1 MRKKRRIL
9 SVLLTMLI
17 LGHFAVASMA
27 SPLEDSTSDLY
38 PEKASALSTTGATDP
53 TEPEATDPTEP
64 EATDPTEP
72 EATDPTEPE
81 ATDPTE
87 PEATDPTEPE
97 ATDPTEPEATDPT
110 EPEAT
115 DPTEPEA
122 TDPTEP
128 EATDPTEP
136 EATEPTDPEPTE
148 PADDSYKYDAM
159 SEGIVTSY
167 YHIDRERNY
176 IIGVAPGTSAQR
188 LKDTCLPKSLTVSQ
202 EKLATGT
209 VLYADESIPALEVIV
224 TGDLNG
230 DGDVT
235 ITDMLMIKSS
245 VLGEKLSP
253 NAAVAGD
260 MNYDGGIT
268 ITDFLRIKSVL
279 LGLGRVSAGRPDGAV
294 SADPMLLIT
303 PDVTATW
310 NCKAHGDVT
319 YISGDEAMVSVDAAG
334 NITSFSVEG
343 STYVYA
349 LDKKGQLIDRV
360 MVTVLNEALSVS
372 VDASSYKLF
381 TGSTQALTVS
391 FNHPFPS
398 PVTWISSDD
407 SVVSVS
413 ADGTMTA
420 NKAGVATVT
429 AIIENGNKADVTV
442 TVTPLISRLTFDK
455 SLYKIKPGAERKL
468 GLLAQP
474 ADGGEEFIWE
484 SSNPKVATVSADGT
498 VTGISRGTVTIKVTG
513 KYSGLSATCSVKIC
527 NVKQVAITFDD
538 GPSPYT
544 ERLLDFLKK
553 NDIKVTFFLV
563 ANRISYYKEEVIRE
577 VAEGHEIGY
586 HSYAH
591 DIQTGLSSEKIK
603 SDFLKSNQILKELT
617 GAEFTVWRTPG
628 GNYNDRVLKCV
639 ELPHI
644 LWSLDTFDWQ
654 SLNANAVYRQITS
667 QSVDGSIILIH
678 DLHRTSVEGAIK
690 ALTEMVAGD
699 YEFVTVTEL
708 LSRDG
713 TPPEPC
719 INYRKG

>member
-1 MRKKRRIL
+1 MKKNRRIL
-9 SVLLTMLI
+9 MVLLAILI
-17 LGHFAVASMA
+17 LGHFAVISMA
-27 SPLEDSTSDLY
+27 SPVENTNSNLY
-38 PEKASALSTTGATDP
+38 PDNVSALDP
-53 TEPEATDPTEP
+53 TEPESTDPTDPDVSE
-64 EATDPTEP
+64 PTEP
-72 EATDPTEPE
+72 DP
-81 ATDPTE
+81 
-87 PEATDPTEPE
+87 
-97 ATDPTEPEATDPT
+97 
-110 EPEAT
+110 
-115 DPTEPEA
+115 
-122 TDPTEP
+122 
-128 EATDPTEP
+128 
-136 EATEPTDPEPTE
+136 TEPTDPDPTEPTDPDATEPTVSDATEPTEPDPTESTEPDATEPTEPDPTEPIEPDVTEPTVPDSTE
-148 PADDSYKYDAM
+148 PADDAYRYDAV
-159 SEGIVTSY
+159 SEGIVSSY
-167 YHIDRERNY
+167 YHIDRTKNF

-188 LKDTCLPKSLTVSQ
+188 LKDTCLPKDITVSQ
-202 EKLATGT
+202 EKIATGT
-209 VLYADESIPALEVIV
+209 VINADEGIPALEVIV

-230 DGDVT
+230 DGDVS

-245 VLGEKLSP
+245 VLGAELLP

-260 MNYDGGIT
+260 INYDGSVT

-279 LGLGRVSAGRPDGAV
+279 LGLGRISVGRPNGVV
-294 SADPMLLIT
+294 SADELLLVT
-303 PDVTATW
+303 PDMSIAW
-310 NCKAHGDVT
+310 DCGIEGDVT
-319 YISGDEAMVSVDAAG
+319 YVSGDETVASIDATG
-334 NITSFSVEG
+334 NVTSYSEEG

-349 LDKKGQLIDRV
+349 LDREGQLVART
-360 MVTVLNEALSVS
+360 MVTVLKEELSIALES
-372 VDASSYKLF
+372 SSYKMF
-381 TGSTQALTVS
+381 TGSTQVVAVS
-391 FNHPFPS
+391 FNHPFS
-398 PVTWISSDD
+398 GHVTWASSND

-413 ADGTMTA
+413 ADGTLKA

-429 AIIENGNKADVTV
+429 ASIENGNKADATV

-455 SLYKIKPGAERKL
+455 SIYKIKPGADRSL

-498 VTGISRGTVTIKVTG
+498 VTGVSYGTVTIKVTG

-527 NVKQVAITFDD
+527 DVKQVAITFDD
-538 GPSPYT
+538 GPSLYT

-553 NDIKVTFFLV
+553 EDIKVTFFLV
-563 ANRISYYKEEVIRE
+563 ANRISYYKDAVIRE

-628 GNYNDRVLKCV
+628 GNYNERVLKCV

-644 LWSLDTFDWQ
+644 LWSLDTLDWQ

-713 TPPEPC
+713 TPPENC
-719 INYRKG
+719 VNYRKG

>member
-1 MRKKRRIL
+1 
-9 SVLLTMLI
+9 
-17 LGHFAVASMA
+17 
-27 SPLEDSTSDLY
+27 
-38 PEKASALSTTGATDP
+38 
-53 TEPEATDPTEP
+53 
-64 EATDPTEP
+64 
-72 EATDPTEPE
+72 
-81 ATDPTE
+81 
-87 PEATDPTEPE
+87 
-97 ATDPTEPEATDPT
+97 
-110 EPEAT
+110 
-115 DPTEPEA
+115 
-122 TDPTEP
+122 
-128 EATDPTEP
+128 
-136 EATEPTDPEPTE
+136 
-148 PADDSYKYDAM
+148 M
-159 SEGIVTSY
+159 SEGIVSSY
-167 YHIDRERNY
+167 YHIDRTKNY

-188 LKDTCLPKSLTVSQ
+188 LKDTCLPKDITVSQ
-202 EKLATGT
+202 EKIATGT
-209 VLYADESIPALEVIV
+209 VINADEGIPALEVIV

-230 DGDVT
+230 DGDVS

-245 VLGEKLSP
+245 VLGAELLP

-260 MNYDGGIT
+260 INYDGSVT

-279 LGLGRVSAGRPDGAV
+279 LGLGRISVGRPNGVV
-294 SADPMLLIT
+294 SADELLLVT
-303 PDVTATW
+303 PDMSIAW
-310 NCKAHGDVT
+310 DCGIEGDVT
-319 YISGDEAMVSVDAAG
+319 YVSGDETVASIDATG
-334 NITSFSVEG
+334 NVTSYSEEG

-349 LDKKGQLIDRV
+349 LDREGQLVART
-360 MVTVLNEALSVS
+360 MVTVLKEELSIALES
-372 VDASSYKLF
+372 SSYKMF
-381 TGSTQALTVS
+381 TGSTQVVAVS
-391 FNHPFPS
+391 FNHPFS
-398 PVTWISSDD
+398 GHVTWASSND

-413 ADGTMTA
+413 ADGTLKA

-429 AIIENGNKADVTV
+429 ASIENGNKADATV

-455 SLYKIKPGAERKL
+455 SIYKIKPGADRSL

-498 VTGISRGTVTIKVTG
+498 VTGVSYGTVTIKVTG

-527 NVKQVAITFDD
+527 DVKQVAITFDD
-538 GPSPYT
+538 GPSLYT

-553 NDIKVTFFLV
+553 EDIKVTFFLV
-563 ANRISYYKEEVIRE
+563 ANRISYYKDAVIRE

-628 GNYNDRVLKCV
+628 GNYNERVLKCV

-644 LWSLDTFDWQ
+644 LWSLDTLDWQ